1 MNITN
6 IIIIKNLQY
15 FVLSAIIIFSL
26 LALIIRDIK
35 KKFIFLTLFLISAQ
49 IYNFTIYYG
58 DLFFLFFIPF
68 IIFIIIFYLYNLQ
81 AESYL
86 LKNINNEEILKI
98 DNLKTVSDKKF
109 FNKEKK
115 EIVLRCILPVLLC
128 AGFIFL
134 FIKFGGNYTAKF
146 DLAKTITLI
155 NYSDIAKEIYLNY
168 GILIFLVILLIFILL
183 LWIIS
188 IMLIRKKK

>member
-6 IIIIKNLQY
+6 IVIIKNLQY

-26 LALIIRDIK
+26 LALIVKNIK
-35 KKFIFLTLFLISAQ
+35 KKFIFLTLFVLFAQ
-49 IYNFTIYYG
+49 IYNFTLYYG

-68 IIFIIIFYLYNLQ
+68 IIFIIIFYLQNLQ
-81 AESYL
+81 TESYL
-86 LKNINNEEILKI
+86 LKNINNEER
-98 DNLKTVSDKKF
+98 LKTDDLKTGPDKKF
-109 FNKEKK
+109 FDKEKI
-115 EIVLRCILPVLLC
+115 EIMLRFIMPVLFC

-155 NYSDIAKEIYLNY
+155 NFSDIAKEIYLNY
-168 GILIFLVILLIFILL
+168 GILIFLVILLIFMLL

-188 IMLIRKKK
+188 IILIRKKK

>member
-26 LALIIRDIK
+26 LALIIKNTR

-68 IIFIIIFYLYNLQ
+68 IIFIIIFYLQNLQ
-81 AESYL
+81 AESNL
-86 LKNINNEEILKI
+86 SKNINSEEISKT
-98 DNLKTVSDKKF
+98 DELKTGSHKKF
-109 FNKEKK
+109 FDKGKI
-115 EIVLRCILPVLLC
+115 EIILRFIVPVLFC

-146 DLAKTITLI
+146 NLAKTITLI
-155 NYSDIAKEIYLNY
+155 NFSDIAKEIYLNY

>member
-6 IIIIKNLQY
+6 IVIIKNLQY
-15 FVLSAIIIFSL
+15 FFLSALIIFSL
-26 LALIIRDIK
+26 LALIIKNNK
-35 KKFIFLTLFLISAQ
+35 KKFIFLTFFVLFSQ
-49 IYNFTIYYG
+49 IYNFTLYYG

-68 IIFIIIFYLYNLQ
+68 IMFIIIFYLENLQ
-81 AESYL
+81 IEHYL
-86 LKNINNEEILKI
+86 LKNINNEKI
-98 DNLKTVSDKKF
+98 SETDNYKAVKSKKF
-109 FNKEKK
+109 FNEEKK
-115 EIVLRCILPVLLC
+115 EILLRLIMPTLFT

-155 NYSDIAKEIYLNY
+155 NFSDIAREIYLNY
-168 GILIFLVILLIFILL
+168 GILIFLVFLLIFMLL

-188 IMLIRKKK
+188 IILIRKKK

>member
-26 LALIIRDIK
+26 LALIIRGIK
-35 KKFIFLTLFLISAQ
+35 KKFIFLSLFLISAQ

-68 IIFIIIFYLYNLQ
+68 IIFLIIFYLQNLQ
-81 AESYL
+81 LESYL
-86 LKNINNEEILKI
+86 LKNIKSEEIPET
-98 DNLKTVSDKKF
+98 DYLKTGRNKKF
-109 FNKEKK
+109 FNREKK
-115 EIVLRCILPVLLC
+115 EIILRLIMPVAFC
-128 AGFIFL
+128 AGFVFL

-155 NYSDIAKEIYLNY
+155 NFSDIAKEIYLNY
-168 GILIFLVILLIFILL
+168 GILIFMVFLLIFILL
-183 LWIIS
+183 LWILS
-188 IMLIRKKK
+188 IILIRKKK